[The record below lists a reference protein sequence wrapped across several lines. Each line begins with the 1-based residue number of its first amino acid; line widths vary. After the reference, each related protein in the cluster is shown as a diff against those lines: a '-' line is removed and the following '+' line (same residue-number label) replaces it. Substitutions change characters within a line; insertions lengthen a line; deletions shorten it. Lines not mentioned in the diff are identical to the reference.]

1 MNGPVS
7 GAFGGQPER
16 AEALRSHASPYTGRY
31 VVLLDNAEA
40 PQGLQGLRSAAGVR
54 TVERVSGAD
63 PDESAAVLARADTS
77 VLFDNLGVA
86 VVETDPDQRHA
97 LVTAAEAN
105 PAVIAAEP
113 ERHVYALM
121 ITEAERTV
129 THTFPAYRSDDDQI
143 ARQARAEVTAHR
155 GPAWDQMNCTW
166 GLQAVRANFSTLTG
180 RDVKVCVLDTGVD
193 TDHPDLTGC
202 LEETASFV
210 EGESV
215 EDANG
220 HGTHCIGTVAGP
232 ADPASAPR
240 YGVAGDAR
248 VLAGK
253 VLSNRGSGTDGQILA
268 GMSWAVS
275 QGAKVISMSLGADVE
290 PGELFPQTYER
301 VAARA
306 LRLGTVMVAAAGNE
320 SDRPG
325 VVRPVG
331 RPANCPSVLAV
342 AALNK
347 DLATAFFSCGAI
359 NGEGGE
365 VNIAAPGVDVFS
377 AAPDGSYQ
385 SLMGTSM
392 ATPHVAGA
400 LALYA
405 EADPEASAEALRDRL
420 LSSAYPLPQPAEDV
434 GTGLLQVP

>member
-1 MNGPVS
+1 
-7 GAFGGQPER
+7 
-16 AEALRSHASPYTGRY
+16 
-31 VVLLDNAEA
+31 
-40 PQGLQGLRSAAGVR
+40 
-54 TVERVSGAD
+54 
-63 PDESAAVLARADTS
+63 
-77 VLFDNLGVA
+77 
-86 VVETDPDQRHA
+86 
-97 LVTAAEAN
+97 
-105 PAVIAAEP
+105 
-113 ERHVYALM
+113 
-121 ITEAERTV
+121 
-129 THTFPAYRSDDDQI
+129 
-143 ARQARAEVTAHR
+143 
-155 GPAWDQMNCTW
+155 
-166 GLQAVRANFSTLTG
+166 
-180 RDVKVCVLDTGVD
+180 
-193 TDHPDLTGC
+193 
-202 LEETASFV
+202 
-210 EGESV
+210 
-215 EDANG
+215 
-220 HGTHCIGTVAGP
+220 
-232 ADPASAPR
+232 
-240 YGVAGDAR
+240 

>member
-7 GAFGGQPER
+7 GPFGGQPER
-16 AEALRSHASPYTGRY
+16 AEARRDEPTYTGRY
-31 VVLLDNAEA
+31 VVLLDQAEA
-40 PQGLQGLRSAAGVR
+40 RQGIEGLRSAVGVQS
-54 TVERVSGAD
+54 VETVSGAD
-63 PDESAAVLARADTS
+63 PDEAKEVLAATDTS

-86 VVETDPDQRHA
+86 VVDTDPDQRHA
-97 LVTAAEAN
+97 LVTAAETS
-105 PAVIAAEP
+105 PSVVAAEP
-113 ERHVYALM
+113 ERYVYALM

-129 THTFPAYRSDDDQI
+129 THSYPAYRSDDDQV

-155 GPAWDQMNCTW
+155 GPTWDEMNCTW
-166 GLQAVRANFSTLTG
+166 GLQAIRANFSTLTG

-193 TDHPDLTGC
+193 TDHPDLADC
-202 LEETASFV
+202 LEQTASFI

-215 EDANG
+215 EDGNG

-232 ADPASAPR
+232 ADPANAPR

-275 QGAKVISMSLGADVE
+275 QGAKVISMSLGASVE
-290 PGELFPQTYER
+290 PGELFPQTYEQ
-301 VAARA
+301 VARRA

-320 SDRPG
+320 SRRPG

-331 RPANCPSVLAV
+331 RPANCPSILAV

-347 DLATAFFSCGAI
+347 DVATAFFSCGAI

-365 VNIAAPGVDVFS
+365 VNIAAPGVGIFS

-405 EADPEASAEALRDRL
+405 EADPAMAADALRDRML
-420 LSSAYPLPQPAEDV
+420 AGAYPLPQPAEDV
-434 GTGLLQVP
+434 GAGLLQVP